1 MSESPAHDIAND
13 LARED
18 IQVDKIEDFN
28 IDNSHSL
35 KDFQTIHVQLEVT
48 IFSFFLLLF
57 VIISQQKSFEML
69 ILSIHYQDAKKKLE
83 SQLKDFKLNETPKKS
98 IKSKPPK
105 LESRSKS
112 VGADTRGQT
121 NSR

>member
-1 MSESPAHDIAND
+1 MSESPARDIAND

-18 IQVDKIEDFN
+18 IQVDKMEDFN

-57 VIISQQKSFEML
+57 VTICHYKSTEIF
-69 ILSIHYQDAKKKLE
+69 
-83 SQLKDFKLNETPKKS
+83 
-98 IKSKPPK
+98 
-105 LESRSKS
+105 
-112 VGADTRGQT
+112 
-121 NSR
+121 

>member
-1 MSESPAHDIAND
+1 MSESPARDIAND

-57 VIISQQKSFEML
+57 VTICHYKSTEIF
-69 ILSIHYQDAKKKLE
+69 
-83 SQLKDFKLNETPKKS
+83 
-98 IKSKPPK
+98 
-105 LESRSKS
+105 
-112 VGADTRGQT
+112 
-121 NSR
+121 

>member
-18 IQVDKIEDFN
+18 IQVDKIEDLN
-28 IDNSHSL
+28 IDNSYSL

-48 IFSFFLLLF
+48 IFSFFFLLF

-69 ILSIHYQDAKKKLE
+69 ILSIHY
-83 SQLKDFKLNETPKKS
+83 
-98 IKSKPPK
+98 
-105 LESRSKS
+105 
-112 VGADTRGQT
+112 
-121 NSR
+121 

>member
-48 IFSFFLLLF
+48 IFSFFLLTF

-69 ILSIHYQDAKKKLE
+69 ILSIHY
-83 SQLKDFKLNETPKKS
+83 
-98 IKSKPPK
+98 
-105 LESRSKS
+105 
-112 VGADTRGQT
+112 
-121 NSR
+121 

>member
-48 IFSFFLLLF
+48 IFSFFL
-57 VIISQQKSFEML
+57 
-69 ILSIHYQDAKKKLE
+69 
-83 SQLKDFKLNETPKKS
+83 
-98 IKSKPPK
+98 
-105 LESRSKS
+105 
-112 VGADTRGQT
+112 
-121 NSR
+121 